1 MITVNLLPTSAVK
14 QLKLLRLRKFFLI
27 RVLILS
33 FYGFLIA
40 GGLSATLF
48 LLTAQ
53 NRHLEEQLVQ
63 RKQEEKT
70 AKFLE
75 VQQKINIFNQNL
87 QSVAKLQERH
97 TVITPIL
104 VELSRL
110 TPATIRLTALRIA
123 VADQSAQLTGLA
135 QTRDVLLLYQKAL
148 EESNLFLEVAS
159 PLSNLTNR
167 ENVEFSLQF
176 KIDLK
181 PSGP

>member
-1 MITVNLLPTSAVK
+1 MITINLLPVSEVK

-40 GGLSATLF
+40 GGLWATLS
-48 LLTAQ
+48 LLNAQ
-53 NRHLEEQLVQ
+53 DRDLERQLSQ

-75 VQQKINIFNQNL
+75 VQQKISTFNQNL
-87 QSVAKLQERH
+87 QNVARLQERH
-97 TVITPIL
+97 AAITPIL
-104 VELSRL
+104 VELSRT
-110 TPATIRLTALRIA
+110 TPATVRLTTLRII
-123 VADQSAQLTGLA
+123 VADQSAQLAGIA
-135 QTRDVLLLYQKAL
+135 QTRDALLAYQKAL
-148 EESNLFLEVAS
+148 EESDLFLEVTS

-176 KIDLK
+176 KLNLQ
-181 PSGP
+181 PSSP